1 MHMISRHDFYT
12 LDLDVCTF
20 DCNPEESSCL
30 LLLWKNELVVVI
42 TEWVVS
48 MARFFQVSSLG
59 YEQAGRIARTQL
71 TF

>member
-1 MHMISRHDFYT
+1 MEY
-12 LDLDVCTF
+12 TF

-30 LLLWKNELVVVI
+30 LLLWKTELVVVI

-59 YEQAGRIARTQL
+59 YEQAGRIARTLSSLSNHEEHFGVQYG
-71 TF
+71 